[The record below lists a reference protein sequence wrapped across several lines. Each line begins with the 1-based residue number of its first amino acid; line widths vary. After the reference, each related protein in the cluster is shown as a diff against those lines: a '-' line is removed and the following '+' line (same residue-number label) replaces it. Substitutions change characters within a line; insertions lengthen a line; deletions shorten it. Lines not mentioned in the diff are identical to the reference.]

1 MKVAIYTLGCK
12 VNQYETQAME
22 QELLARGHTL
32 TEFSDE
38 ADAYIVNTCSVTAV
52 SDQKSRQVIHGV
64 QRKHPGAVVAV
75 CGCYPQTHA
84 DDVRKLGVDL
94 ISGTGDRTGFIR
106 LLEEAAAEKR
116 QIEAIDQP
124 FERRVF
130 EVLPAGGLGG
140 RTRAMLKV
148 EDGCVNFCTY
158 CIIPYA
164 RGPVR
169 SLPKAEAVAQTRRLR
184 EEGYREL
191 VITGIEISGWGHDL
205 KNGETLIDLLEAV
218 SQAAGEMRLRLG
230 SLEPRTVT
238 EDFCR
243 RAARLPNLCPQFHLS
258 MQSGCDATL
267 RRMNRRYDTARFL
280 RSVALLRQYFLRPAI
295 TTDLICG
302 FPGETEEEFSQTLA
316 FLRRCDFAQM
326 HIFPYSIRPGTKAA
340 AMPDPATRAEKQKW
354 FDKLL
359 EVQNAN
365 SAKLHAAYVGKTV
378 RVLVD
383 GESDD
388 ENFPLASRTEG
399 NRLVRLKGDK
409 SLIGS
414 FIDVKITD
422 SNTWALYG
430 EPM

>member
-84 DDVRKLGVDL
+84 DNVRKLGVDL

-140 RTRAMLKV
+140 RTRAMLKI
-148 EDGCVNFCTY
+148 EDGCNNFCTY

-169 SLPKAEAVAQTRRLR
+169 SLPKTAAVTQTAQLR
-184 EEGYREL
+184 QEGYREL
-191 VITGIEISGWGHDL
+191 VLTGIEISGWGHDL
-205 KNGETLIDLLEAV
+205 KTGETLIDLLEAV
-218 SQAAGEMRLRLG
+218 SAAAGDMRLRLG

-243 RAARLPNLCPQFHLS
+243 RAAQLPNLCPHFHLS
-258 MQSGCDATL
+258 LQSGCDDTL
-267 RRMNRRYDTARFL
+267 RRMNRKYDTARFYE
-280 RSVALLRQYFLRPAI
+280 SVTLLHRYFDRPAI

-302 FPGETEEEFSQTLA
+302 FPGETEAEFDATLS
-316 FLRRCDFAQM
+316 FIEKCGFAAM

-340 AMPDPATRAEKQKW
+340 AMEQVPSAVKEQRAGRAAQAAETMRQAYLQGCVGRVYPVLFEQEK
-354 FDKLL
+354 DGYYTGHAPNYC
-359 EVQNAN
+359 EVGVRAN
-365 SAKLHAAYVGKTV
+365 DLHNK
-378 RVLVD
+378 VL
-383 GESDD
+383 
-388 ENFPLASRTEG
+388 
-399 NRLVRLKGDK
+399 
-409 SLIGS
+409 
-414 FIDVKITD
+414 DVKITGII
-422 SNTWALYG
+422 G
-430 EPM
+430 EMLIGELT